1 MATTSSEPAGN
12 LATPPPGGRAQLAAA
27 SLPAHPNHNKL
38 TGLPTETEGDDQ
50 ASDPPEH
57 VISFGLFRL
66 LPARRLLLEGD
77 RIVRIGGRALDIL
90 IALLE
95 RPGELVSKPELIAKV
110 WPHAI
115 VEEGN
120 LKVHVAALRR
130 ALGDGQSGNRYI
142 STITGRGY
150 CFVAPVIRPA
160 DLSPTTAQ
168 HSAAEP
174 LINLPEPLT
183 RLIGIDGAISRVSAQ
198 LAHHRLV
205 TLVGPGGIGKTSV
218 AVATAAGLTDSYEH
232 GVWFVDLTTISDPRT
247 LSAAVG
253 SAIRPDISS
262 LLSFLSDKRMLL
274 VLDNCEHVIEAAAA
288 LVFQAMRAAPGV
300 QIMATSREPLSVD
313 GEHLVHLRPM
323 EIPLLSS
330 ALSAAEALKFPA
342 IQLFVERAA
351 NILGEFRLRNADVPT
366 VIDICRKLDGMPL
379 AIEVAAASIDAL
391 GLRGVV
397 SRLDHPLRLPA
408 TRRRTAAPRHRTLR
422 AALDWSYRLLTEEE
436 QRVLRR
442 LSVFAGSFTM
452 EAAAAVA
459 ANPTDTESQMVD
471 QVVAL
476 VAKSLVAAD
485 GNVSDTCLR
494 LLATTRAYAFERL
507 SESGEVDAIAR
518 RQAQFSQHFP
528 GTAPLLRVCGQTR
541 ANR

>member
-1 MATTSSEPAGN
+1 MATTSSEPAGD
-12 LATPPPGGRAQLAAA
+12 LETPPPGSRAQLAAA
-27 SLPAHPNHNKL
+27 SLPAHSDHKKPR
-38 TGLPTETEGDDQ
+38 GRPTETEGDDQ
-50 ASDPPEH
+50 ASDPTEN

-77 RIVRIGGRALDIL
+77 RIVRIGGRALDLL
-90 IALLE
+90 IALVE

-110 WPHAI
+110 WPHTF

-120 LKVHVAALRR
+120 LKVHIAALRR
-130 ALGDGQSGNRYI
+130 ALGDGQAGNRYI
-142 STITGRGY
+142 STIAGRGY
-150 CFVAPVIRPA
+150 CFVAPVIRSA
-160 DLSPTTAQ
+160 DLSPATAQ

-183 RLIGIDGAISRVSAQ
+183 RLIGIDDVVSRVSAQ
-198 LAHHRLV
+198 LAHHRLI
-205 TLVGPGGIGKTSV
+205 TLAGPGGIGKTSV
-218 AVATAAGLTDSYEH
+218 AVVTAAELTDSYEH
-232 GVWFVDLTTISDPRT
+232 GVWFVDLTAISDPRL

-274 VLDNCEHVIEAAAA
+274 VLDNCEHIIEAAAA
-288 LVFQAMRAAPGV
+288 LVFQVMRAAPGV
-300 QIMATSREPLSVD
+300 QILATSREPLSVE
-313 GEHLVHLRPM
+313 GEHLHHLKPM
-323 EIPLLSS
+323 EIPHLSS

-351 NILGEFRLRNADVPT
+351 NILGEFSLRDVDVPP
-366 VIDICRKLDGMPL
+366 VIDICRKLDGIPL
-379 AIEVAAASIDAL
+379 AIEVAAAGIDAL
-391 GLRGVV
+391 GLLGVV

-408 TRRRTAAPRHRTLR
+408 TRRRTAAPRHQTLR
-422 AALDWSYRLLTEEE
+422 AVLDWSYRLLTKEE

-442 LSVFAGSFTM
+442 LSVLAGSFTM

-459 ANPTDTESQMVD
+459 ADPTDTESQMVD

-476 VAKSLVAAD
+476 VAKSLIAAD
-485 GNVSDTCLR
+485 GNGSDTRLR

-507 SESGEVDAIAR
+507 AESGEVDAIAR
-518 RQAQFSQHFP
+518 RQARFSQHSP
-528 GTAPLLRVCGQTR
+528 SAAPMLRVYGQTR
-541 ANR
+541 AN